1 MDERDKSVVDEQ
13 AKDNAAVSQEQMA
26 VTEGSEDE
34 IVLPPK
40 RGRGRPPKNPRPD
53 GEGYQIPEG
62 QADPGTDSGDV
73 SDEVPVESDEEED
86 SAPTQSNDYSFDQ
99 HGMRFIAELVR
110 QQNQAQEGLIRAQT
124 EFSNS
129 VMDRMDVYRMQMSNL
144 QSEVAEKEKNRLRAD
159 FLAAQDK
166 ADEYQEEIHQ
176 LRDQLDG
183 ANRKA
188 VKLSARLES
197 LTAENESLRQQ
208 VKSLK
213 EQWEELEKGKS
224 TQKQVFPEVTA
235 YQYPPEGFWKRR
247 RRRRFLEKVY
257 QNSSFSEEQLQV
269 IREADRMGIPFER
282 LAQICSPDIPAE
294 NMKLKLDYSKR

>member
-1 MDERDKSVVDEQ
+1 MDERDKSLTEEQ
-13 AKDNAAVSQEQMA
+13 AKETADAAELSAAEA
-26 VTEGSEDE
+26 ESSEDE
-34 IVLPPK
+34 IMLPPK
-40 RGRGRPPKNPRPD
+40 RGRGRPPKNPKPD
-53 GEGYQIPEG
+53 GEEDRVSE
-62 QADPGTDSGDV
+62 DPARPGDDSDYV
-73 SDEVPVESDEEED
+73 SDEVPSGTDEAED
-86 SAPTQSNDYSFDQ
+86 IAIARPNDYSFDQ

-110 QQNQAQEGLIRAQT
+110 QQNQAQEGMIRAQT

-129 VMDRMDVYRMQMSNL
+129 VMDRMDDYRIQMSKL

-159 FLAAQDK
+159 YLAAQDK
-166 ADEYQEEIHQ
+166 ADEYMEEIHQ

-188 VKLSARLES
+188 VKLSARIES

-208 VKSLK
+208 IKSLK

-224 TQKQVFPEVTA
+224 TQQQTFPEMMA

-269 IREADRMGIPFER
+269 IRDADRMGIPFER
-282 LAQICSPDIPAE
+282 LVQICSPDIPAE

>member
-1 MDERDKSVVDEQ
+1 MDERDKSLTEEQ
-13 AKDNAAVSQEQMA
+13 AKETTDAAELSAAEA
-26 VTEGSEDE
+26 ESSEDE

-53 GEGYQIPEG
+53 EEEDRRPEAPARPG
-62 QADPGTDSGDV
+62 DDPDDV
-73 SDEVPVESDEEED
+73 SDEVPFGTDEAED
-86 SAPTQSNDYSFDQ
+86 PTITQPNDYSFDQ

-110 QQNQAQEGLIRAQT
+110 QQNQAQEGMIRAQA

-129 VMDRMDVYRMQMSNL
+129 VMDRMDDYRIQMSKL

-159 FLAAQDK
+159 YLAAQDK
-166 ADEYQEEIHQ
+166 ADEYMEEIHQ

-213 EQWEELEKGKS
+213 EQWDELEKERKVPR
-224 TQKQVFPEVTA
+224 QATA
-235 YQYPPEGFWKRR
+235 ESPVYQCPPEGFWKRR

-269 IREADRMGIPFER
+269 IRDADRMGIPFER